1 MGRESRGW
9 ILVLLLI
16 AASLIAVGCGDD
28 DEDAGSAEPSAEAPE
43 APAEP
48 AAPTQKEYT
57 AEADQICKQA
67 SPRIQKLVEA
77 IDSDSSEFE
86 SGTSLEAQS
95 ASAKAVSDL
104 FEELADAREAT
115 TKDLEQLEAPD
126 EGPPTEYLKSRKAAS
141 KAMRDTAKAWGAL
154 ADEVTQE
161 VADAAGASQLKH
173 KQLLDDSEKIA
184 KRYGFKVCSQPTK

>member
-1 MGRESRGW
+1 MGSESRGW

-57 AEADQICKQA
+57 AEADQICKKA
-67 SPRIQKLVEA
+67 KPRNEKLVEA
-77 IDSDSSEFE
+77 IDSDLSELE
-86 SGTSLEAQS
+86 SGTSFEAQG
-95 ASAKAVSDL
+95 ASAKAVSDQ
-104 FEELADAREAT
+104 FPELVDRRDAVT
-115 TKDLEQLEAPD
+115 QDLEKLESPA

-141 KAMRDTAKAWGAL
+141 KALRGTAKAYGAL

-161 VADAAGASQLKH
+161 VADAAVAALGKSNE
-173 KQLLDDSEKIA
+173 LLDNSRKIA
-184 KRYGFKVCSQPTK
+184 ERYGFKECGQPTK